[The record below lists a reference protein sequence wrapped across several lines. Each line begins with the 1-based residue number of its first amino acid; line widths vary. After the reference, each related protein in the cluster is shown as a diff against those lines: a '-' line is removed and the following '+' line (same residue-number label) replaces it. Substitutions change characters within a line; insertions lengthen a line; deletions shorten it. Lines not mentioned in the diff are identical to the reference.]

1 MRAERSSK
9 PQELAASAMAGAGF
23 GKEGLC
29 LSLEL
34 GTLDESQITNSYS
47 ESVLLEVQGVR
58 SMEQKPQ
65 KLEGQNCC

>member
-9 PQELAASAMAGAGF
+9 PQELAVNAMASAGC

-47 ESVLLEVQGVR
+47 KSVLLEVQGV
-58 SMEQKPQ
+58 
-65 KLEGQNCC
+65 